1 MDMWKCLKELRQLP
15 VADEDTL
22 VFWEGC
28 RRGRLLIQQCDD
40 CHAFRFPPSPLCSRC
55 CSSAATWRE
64 DPGHGE
70 ILTFCVYHSELAGPA
85 WRDRLPYVVAVVEL
99 AHSRVRMLG
108 NLAGVGAGKRG
119 SRAENTVVFRDRRWP
134 REPAAISPVVGPRLV
149 S

>member
-1 MDMWKCLKELRQLP
+1 MDMWKCLKEYRQLP

-40 CHAFRFPPSPLCSRC
+40 CHAFRFPASPLCSRC

-99 AHSRVRMLG
+99 AYSRVRMLG
-108 NLAGVGAGKRG
+108 NLTGVEPGEVEIGLQTRLCFEHVDG
-119 SRAENTVVFRDRRWP
+119 RMSLPQFRLFSD
-134 REPAAISPVVGPRLV
+134 PA
-149 S
+149 